1 MDSGKSI
8 KIKNSQFGEIIVS
21 DDLIFDFTN
30 GILGFENL
38 NKFVLISDEETEPFK
53 WLLSID
59 NPEIVF
65 PLLNPWQID
74 INYDIGKEFNQEKD
88 AVMVIVTLSDEDGS
102 MTANMKAPIIL
113 DIVDQT
119 GKQII
124 LPSDK
129 YSTNLIITKKSNQ

>member
-1 MDSGKSI
+1 MESNNKK
-8 KIKNSQFGEIIVS
+8 KILTRQFGEITVT
-21 DDLIFDFTN
+21 DDLIFDFSN
-30 GILGFENL
+30 GILGFEHL
-38 NKFVLISDEETEPFK
+38 NQFILISDEDTEPFK
-53 WLLSID
+53 WLLSLE

-74 INYDIGKEFNQEKD
+74 INYDIGNEFNHEND

-113 DIVDQT
+113 NVVEQK

>member
-1 MDSGKSI
+1 MESGNQR
-8 KIKNSQFGEIIVS
+8 KIISSQFGEITVS
-21 DDLIFDFTN
+21 DDLIFDFSN
-30 GILGFENL
+30 GILGFEHL
-38 NKFVLISDEETEPFK
+38 NQFVLISDEDTEPFK
-53 WLLSID
+53 WLLSIE

-74 INYDIGKEFNQEKD
+74 LNYDIGSEFNQEKD

-102 MTANMKAPIIL
+102 MSANMKAPIIL
-113 DIVDQT
+113 DVIEQK

>member
-8 KIKNSQFGEIIVS
+8 KIKNSQFGEITVS

-30 GILGFENL
+30 GILGFEHL
-38 NKFVLISDEETEPFK
+38 NKFVLISDEGTEPFK

-74 INYDIGKEFNQEKD
+74 INYDIGKEFNQERD
-88 AVMVIVTLSDEDGS
+88 AVMVIVTLSDDDGS

-113 DIVDQT
+113 DVVDQT

-129 YSTNLIITKKSNQ
+129 YSTNLIITKKSNE

>member
-1 MDSGKSI
+1 MESRKQR
-8 KIKNSQFGEIIVS
+8 KIISSQFGEITVS
-21 DDLIFDFTN
+21 DDLIFDFSN
-30 GILGFENL
+30 GILGFEHL
-38 NKFVLISDEETEPFK
+38 NQFVLISDEDTEPFK
-53 WLLSID
+53 WLLSIE

-74 INYDIGKEFNQEKD
+74 INYDIGSEFNQEKD

-102 MTANMKAPIIL
+102 MSANMKAPIIL
-113 DIVDQT
+113 DVIEQK

>member
-1 MDSGKSI
+1 MESGNQR
-8 KIKNSQFGEIIVS
+8 KITSSQFGEIIVT

-30 GILGFENL
+30 GILGFEHL
-38 NKFVLISDEETEPFK
+38 NQFVLISDEDTEPFK
-53 WLLSID
+53 WLLSIE

-74 INYDIGKEFNQEKD
+74 INYDIGNEFNQEKD

-102 MTANMKAPIIL
+102 MSANMKAPIIL
-113 DIVDQT
+113 DVIEQK

>member
-1 MDSGKSI
+1 METDKTK
-8 KIKNSQFGEIIVS
+8 KIQTSQFGEIEVT

-30 GILGFENL
+30 GILGFEHL
-38 NKFVLISDEETEPFK
+38 NQFVLISDDETEPFK
-53 WLLSID
+53 WLLSIE

-74 INYDIGKEFNQEKD
+74 INYDIGNEFHQEKD

-113 DIVDQT
+113 DVVNQK

-129 YSTNLIITKKSNQ
+129 YSTNLIITKK